1 MSVINVEHISKLY
14 GDKMILE
21 DLSCSVDEGDKI
33 GIIGINGTGK
43 STLLRI
49 IAGEEEADEGKII
62 FSNGMTIG
70 WMGQNPE
77 FDEEIGLISISKVGK
92 YILATKAKQDYF
104 FTIFDS
110 EHTKLIDI
118 CRKGNGPNEFIAPI
132 YLEQYEVIGGET
144 KIWVLERATNT
155 FCLINIEQTIK
166 EKKLVIVDSLEMSSL
181 KTKDIKAMLN
191 KLNITGKVLF
201 VTSNDAENL
210 YMGSR
215 NLNKVNVILA
225 EELNVFDIVNS
236 DTLVIDEAAVAAIE
250 EVLN

>member
-1 MSVINVEHISKLY
+1 MGRMNVINLNGEKVKDINLNKNVFDCEANEIVLK
-14 GDKMILE
+14 KAI
-21 DLSCSVDEGDKI
+21 DLQLASLRQGTQKTKSRAEVSGGGRKPYKQK
-33 GIIGINGTGK
+33 GTGNA
-43 STLLRI
+43 SQGSIRAPHYRGGGVALSI
-49 IAGEEEADEGKII
+49 
-62 FSNGMTIG
+62 
-70 WMGQNPE
+70 NPRSYT
-77 FDEEIGLISISKVGK
+77 FKMNK
-92 YILATKAKQDYF
+92 K
-104 FTIFDS
+104 
-110 EHTKLIDI
+110 
-118 CRKGNGPNEFIAPI
+118 
-132 YLEQYEVIGGET
+132 
-144 KIWVLERATNT
+144 ERA
-155 FCLINIEQTIK
+155 LALRSALSLKAQ

-191 KLNITGKVLF
+191 KLSITGKVLF

>member
-1 MSVINVEHISKLY
+1 MGKMNVINLNGEKVKDINLNKNVFECEANEIVLK
-14 GDKMILE
+14 KAI
-21 DLSCSVDEGDKI
+21 DLQLASLRQGTQKTKSRAEVSGGGRKPYKQK
-33 GIIGINGTGK
+33 GTGNARQG
-43 STLLRI
+43 SIRAPHYRGGGVALSI
-49 IAGEEEADEGKII
+49 
-62 FSNGMTIG
+62 
-70 WMGQNPE
+70 NPRSYT
-77 FDEEIGLISISKVGK
+77 FKMNK
-92 YILATKAKQDYF
+92 K
-104 FTIFDS
+104 
-110 EHTKLIDI
+110 
-118 CRKGNGPNEFIAPI
+118 
-132 YLEQYEVIGGET
+132 
-144 KIWVLERATNT
+144 ERA
-155 FCLINIEQTIK
+155 LALRSALSLKAQ

-215 NLNKVNVILA
+215 NLDKVNVILA

>member
-1 MSVINVEHISKLY
+1 MGKMNVINLNGEKVKDINLNKNVFDCEANEIVLK
-14 GDKMILE
+14 KAI
-21 DLSCSVDEGDKI
+21 DLQLASLRQGTQKTKSRAEVSGGGRKPYKQK
-33 GIIGINGTGK
+33 GTGNARQG
-43 STLLRI
+43 SIRAPHYRGGGVGLSI
-49 IAGEEEADEGKII
+49 
-62 FSNGMTIG
+62 
-70 WMGQNPE
+70 NPRSYT
-77 FDEEIGLISISKVGK
+77 FKMNK
-92 YILATKAKQDYF
+92 K
-104 FTIFDS
+104 
-110 EHTKLIDI
+110 
-118 CRKGNGPNEFIAPI
+118 
-132 YLEQYEVIGGET
+132 
-144 KIWVLERATNT
+144 ERA
-155 FCLINIEQTIK
+155 LALRSALSLKAQ

>member
-1 MSVINVEHISKLY
+1 MGKMNVINLNGEKVKDINLNKNVFDCEANEIVLK
-14 GDKMILE
+14 KAI
-21 DLSCSVDEGDKI
+21 DLQLASLRQGTQKTKSRAEVSGGGRKPYKQK
-33 GIIGINGTGK
+33 GTGNARQG
-43 STLLRI
+43 SIRAPHYRGGGVALSI
-49 IAGEEEADEGKII
+49 
-62 FSNGMTIG
+62 
-70 WMGQNPE
+70 NPRSYT
-77 FDEEIGLISISKVGK
+77 FKMNK
-92 YILATKAKQDYF
+92 K
-104 FTIFDS
+104 
-110 EHTKLIDI
+110 
-118 CRKGNGPNEFIAPI
+118 
-132 YLEQYEVIGGET
+132 
-144 KIWVLERATNT
+144 ERA
-155 FCLINIEQTIK
+155 LALRSALSLKAQ

-225 EELNVFDIVNS
+225 EELNVFDIVTS